1 MAPSVTAPN
10 TLTAAK
16 VFSEELLMKWISFGQ
31 IPFSGRLLLMMG
43 AVLAVPVHVG
53 AELQGLSETEMSA
66 IDGAGI
72 GLVLENFKFSHGTD
86 EPAASGEQA
95 RIFRIGGIKSTDGRD
110 VDITVNHLYIS
121 GANSNFGEN
130 LGPVN
135 LGRLLNPWRIDVV
148 DGNDIGVANKA
159 VLEFAAS
166 SKVAAGQG
174 YDCMDSG
181 AVFGSGTCSSR
192 PATAGYIG
200 ERADIGM
207 QMNVAVGDDRS
218 ANINI
223 HAKSAVID
231 GSYLRLW
238 GDNDRRQM
246 VGQFKLNFYSPEL
259 SINACEQDGSS
270 CGSRILMSNF
280 ALELAIGNQLQP
292 IFFDVDGSGNFVVE
306 VAAIRRPQS
315 GEIGADGLRSSSDA
329 EAWDFYESYYTN
341 PEFRSNLR
349 IGNFSVGDRDFGSA
363 RVQGMLI
370 QHLNIKTRDLSQ

>member
-1 MAPSVTAPN
+1 M
-10 TLTAAK
+10 K
-16 VFSEELLMKWISFGQ
+16 QFSFIHLRVHATHLLMMWL
-31 IPFSGRLLLMMG
+31 LLLMTG
-43 AVLAVPVHVG
+43 YSQ
-53 AELQGLSETEMSA
+53 AELQGLSEIEMSR

-86 EPAASGEQA
+86 EPDASGEQA

-121 GANSNFGEN
+121 GANSNYGET

-148 DGNDIGVANKA
+148 DGNDIGIANRA

-166 SKVAAGQG
+166 AMVNPDQG

-181 AVFGSGTCSSR
+181 AGLGSGTCSSR
-192 PATAGYIG
+192 PATAAYIG

-207 QMNVAVGDDRS
+207 QMNVVVGDDRS

-238 GDNDRRQM
+238 GDNERNQM

-259 SINACEQDGSS
+259 SINACAQDGST

-292 IFFDVDGSGNFVVE
+292 VFFDVDGSGNFVVE
-306 VAAIRRPQS
+306 VASIRRPQP
-315 GEIGADGLRSSSDA
+315 GEIGADGLRGSSDA

-341 PEFRSNLR
+341 PEFRSNLK

>member
-1 MAPSVTAPN
+1 MVPSVTAPN
-10 TLTAAK
+10 TSTAARVCSK
-16 VFSEELLMKWISFGQ
+16 EFLMKWSA
-31 IPFSGRLLLMMG
+31 FSQLPVSARVLFMMA
-43 AVLAVPVHVG
+43 AVLTVPEQVE

-86 EPAASGEQA
+86 EPDASGEQA

-121 GANSNFGEN
+121 GANSNYGET

-148 DGNDIGVANKA
+148 DGNDIGIANKA

-166 SKVAAGQG
+166 TKVAAGQG
-174 YDCMDSG
+174 YDCMDSAAG
-181 AVFGSGTCSSR
+181 PGSGTCSSR
-192 PATAGYIG
+192 PATADYIG
-200 ERADIGM
+200 ERADVGM

-223 HAKSAVID
+223 HAESAVID

-259 SINACEQDGSS
+259 SINACAQDGSS
-270 CGSRILMSNF
+270 CGSRIRMSDF

-292 IFFDVDGSGNFVVE
+292 VFFDVDGSGNFVVE
-306 VAAIRRPQS
+306 VAAIRRPQP
-315 GEIGADGLRSSSDA
+315 GEIGADGLRASSDA

-341 PEFRSNLR
+341 PEFRSNLK

>member
-1 MAPSVTAPN
+1 MKRSSFRRISVSAPS
-10 TLTAAK
+10 
-16 VFSEELLMKWISFGQ
+16 
-31 IPFSGRLLLMMG
+31 LLMMW
-43 AVLAVPVHVG
+43 LALAMPGDVE
-53 AELQGLSETEMSA
+53 AELQGLSETEMA
-66 IDGAGI
+66 GIDGAGI

-86 EPAASGEQA
+86 EPDASGEQA

-121 GANSNFGEN
+121 GANSNYGEN

-148 DGNDIGVANKA
+148 DGNDIGIANKA

-166 SKVAAGQG
+166 GMVSADQG
-174 YDCMDSG
+174 YDCMDAG
-181 AVFGSGTCSSR
+181 AGFGSGTCSSR

-218 ANINI
+218 ANINV

-259 SINACEQDGSS
+259 SINACSQDGSS
-270 CGSRILMSNF
+270 CGSRIRMSNF

-292 IFFDVDGSGNFVVE
+292 VFFDVDGSGNFVVE
-306 VAAIRRPQS
+306 VAAIRRPQP
-315 GEIGADGLRSSSDA
+315 GEIGADGLRGSSDA
-329 EAWDFYESYYTN
+329 EAWDFYEAYYTN
-341 PEFRSNLR
+341 PEFRSNLK

>member
-1 MAPSVTAPN
+1 MTKPLIFLKNWSMQSLFAT
-10 TLTAAK
+10 
-16 VFSEELLMKWISFGQ
+16 
-31 IPFSGRLLLMMG
+31 LLLLSVASVAHG
-43 AVLAVPVHVG
+43 
-53 AELQGLSETEMSA
+53 ELQGLAEEEMA
-66 IDGAGI
+66 EIDGAGI

-86 EPAASGEQA
+86 VPDAAGRQA
-95 RIFRIGGIKSTDGRD
+95 RIFRIAGIKSSDGRD

-121 GANSNFGEN
+121 GSNSNYGQN

-135 LGRLLNPWRIDVV
+135 LGRLINPWRIDVV
-148 DGNDIGVANKA
+148 DGEGIGIPGKA
-159 VLEFAAS
+159 VLELAAS
-166 SKVAAGQG
+166 SMLGAGQG
-174 YDCMDSG
+174 FDCLDPAAG
-181 AVFGSGTCSSR
+181 AGSGTCASR
-192 PATAGYIG
+192 PATADYIG

-207 QMNVAVGDDRS
+207 QMNVAVGEDRS

-246 VGQFKLNFYSPEL
+246 VGQFKLNLYSPEL
-259 SINACEQDGSS
+259 SINACAQDGSR
-270 CGSRILMSNF
+270 CGSRILMSDF

-292 IFFDVDGSGNFVVE
+292 VYFDVDGTGNFVLE
-306 VAAIRRPQS
+306 VAAIERPAPGTIGPDGRR
-315 GEIGADGLRSSSDA
+315 ESSNS
-329 EAWDFYESYYTN
+329 ETWDFYESYYTN

-370 QHLNIKTRDLSQ
+370 QHLHIKTRDLAP

>member
-1 MAPSVTAPN
+1 MIGGRGSRGRV
-10 TLTAAK
+10 
-16 VFSEELLMKWISFGQ
+16 GYRY
-31 IPFSGRLLLMMG
+31 PFVLWVLLLISPS
-43 AVLAVPVHVG
+43 LN
-53 AELQGLSETEMSA
+53 AELQGLSETEMSR

-86 EPAASGEQA
+86 EPTASGEQA

-110 VDITVNHLYIS
+110 VDITVNHLYVS
-121 GANSNFGEN
+121 GTGSNYGQN

-148 DGNDIGVANKA
+148 DGNEIGIANRA
-159 VLEFAAS
+159 VLEFAAPG
-166 SKVAAGQG
+166 KVGAGQG
-174 YDCMDSG
+174 YDCMSSG
-181 AVFGSGTCSSR
+181 ATMGSGTCSSR
-192 PATAGYIG
+192 PATADYIG

-207 QMNVAVGDDRS
+207 QMNVGVGDDRS
-218 ANINI
+218 ANLNI
-223 HAKSAVID
+223 HAKTAVVD

-259 SINACEQDGSS
+259 SINACAQDGSS

-292 IFFDVDGSGNFVVE
+292 VYFDVDGSGNFVVE
-306 VAAIRRPQS
+306 VAPIRRPQP
-315 GEIGADGLRSSSDA
+315 GQIGSDGLRGSSDP
-329 EAWDFYESYYTN
+329 EAWDFYQAYYSN
-341 PEFRSNLR
+341 PEFRSSLS

-370 QHLNIKTRDLSQ
+370 QHLNIQTRDLSP

>member
-1 MAPSVTAPN
+1 
-10 TLTAAK
+10 
-16 VFSEELLMKWISFGQ
+16 MKWIKVSQ
-31 IPFSGRLLLMMG
+31 LSCSARVILMVG
-43 AVLAVPVHVG
+43 AVLATSGHVK
-53 AELQGLSETEMSA
+53 AELQGLTETEMSA

-86 EPAASGEQA
+86 KADASGEQA

-121 GANSNFGEN
+121 GANSNYGEI

-135 LGRLLNPWRIDVV
+135 LGRLLNPWKIDVV
-148 DGNDIGVANKA
+148 DGNDIGIANKA
-159 VLEFAAS
+159 VLEFATSAMVDS
-166 SKVAAGQG
+166 NQG
-174 YDCMDSG
+174 YDCMDSAAG
-181 AVFGSGTCSSR
+181 PGSGTCSSR
-192 PATAGYIG
+192 PASAGYIG

-246 VGQFKLNFYSPEL
+246 VGQFKLNFYTPEL
-259 SINACEQDGSS
+259 SINACAQDGST

-292 IFFDVDGSGNFVVE
+292 VFFDVDGGGNFVVE
-306 VAAIRRPQS
+306 VAAIRRPQA
-315 GEIGADGLRSSSDA
+315 GEISVDGLRNSSDPDT
-329 EAWDFYESYYTN
+329 WDFYESYYTN

>member
-1 MAPSVTAPN
+1 MAPSVTVPS
-10 TLTAAK
+10 TSTAAK
-16 VFSEELLMKWISFGQ
+16 ACSEERFMTWFSSRQLSVSVLPLLTFWG
-31 IPFSGRLLLMMG
+31 
-43 AVLAVPVHVG
+43 VLVMPGYAE
-53 AELQGLSETEMSA
+53 AELQGLSETEMA
-66 IDGAGI
+66 GIDGAGI

-86 EPAASGEQA
+86 EPDASGEQA

-121 GANSNFGEN
+121 GANSNYGQA

-135 LGRLLNPWRIDVV
+135 LGRLLNPWRVDVV
-148 DGNDIGVANKA
+148 DGNDIGIANKA

-166 SKVAAGQG
+166 SKVSAGQG

-181 AVFGSGTCSSR
+181 AALGSGTCSSR
-192 PATAGYIG
+192 PATADYIG

-223 HAKSAVID
+223 HARSAVID

-259 SINACEQDGSS
+259 SINACAQDGSS

-292 IFFDVDGSGNFVVE
+292 VFFDVDGSGNFVVA
-306 VAAIRRPQS
+306 VASIPRPQP
-315 GEIGADGLRSSSDA
+315 GQIGADGLRGSSDA
-329 EAWDFYESYYTN
+329 EAWDFYESYYTS
-341 PEFRSNLR
+341 PEFRSNLK

>member
-1 MAPSVTAPN
+1 MRWST
-10 TLTAAK
+10 
-16 VFSEELLMKWISFGQ
+16 FSQPPVSA
-31 IPFSGRLLLMMG
+31 RLLLMMA
-43 AVLAVPVHVG
+43 AVLTVPVHVE

-86 EPAASGEQA
+86 EPDASGEQA

-121 GANSNFGEN
+121 GANSNYGEA

-148 DGNDIGVANKA
+148 DGNDIGIANKA

-166 SKVAAGQG
+166 TKVTAGQG
-174 YDCMDSG
+174 YDCMNSG
-181 AVFGSGTCSSR
+181 AGLGTGTCSSR

-200 ERADIGM
+200 ERADVGM

-223 HAKSAVID
+223 HAKSAAID

-238 GDNDRRQM
+238 GDKDRRQM

-259 SINACEQDGSS
+259 SINACAQDGSS
-270 CGSRILMSNF
+270 CGSRIRMSNF

-292 IFFDVDGSGNFVVE
+292 VFFDVDGSGNFVVE
-306 VAAIRRPQS
+306 VAAIQRPQP
-315 GEIGADGLRSSSDA
+315 GEIGADGLRGSSDA

-341 PEFRSNLR
+341 PEFRSNLK
-349 IGNFSVGDRDFGSA
+349 IGNFNVGDRDFGSA

>member
-1 MAPSVTAPN
+1 MAKARIGCQSAGVPPLVSV
-10 TLTAAK
+10 
-16 VFSEELLMKWISFGQ
+16 LLV
-31 IPFSGRLLLMMG
+31 LLLPFT
-43 AVLAVPVHVG
+43 AQ
-53 AELQGLSETEMSA
+53 AELRGLAEEEMA
-66 IDGAGI
+66 EINGAGI

-86 EPAASGEQA
+86 APNAAGEQA
-95 RIFRIGGIKSTDGRD
+95 RIFRIAGIKSTDGRD

-121 GANSNFGEN
+121 GSNSDYGQN

-135 LGRLLNPWRIDVV
+135 LGRLINPWRIDVV
-148 DGNDIGVANKA
+148 DGDGIGIPGKA
-159 VLEFAAS
+159 VLELATS
-166 SKVAAGQG
+166 SKLANGQGFDCLDPAAG
-174 YDCMDSG
+174 
-181 AVFGSGTCSSR
+181 AGSGNCASR
-192 PATAGYIG
+192 PATADFIG

-223 HAKSAVID
+223 HARSAVID

-246 VGQFKLNFYSPEL
+246 VGQFKLNLYSPEL
-259 SINACEQDGSS
+259 SINACPQDGSS
-270 CGSRILMSNF
+270 CGSRIRMSDF

-292 IFFDVDGSGNFVVE
+292 VFFDVDGTGNFVLE
-306 VAAIRRPQS
+306 VAAIARPVP
-315 GEIGADGLRSSSDA
+315 GTIGPDGGRESSDS
-329 EAWDFYESYYTN
+329 EAWGFYESYYTN

-370 QHLNIKTRDLSQ
+370 QHLNIKTRDLAP